1 MKTFAKTLVV
11 SALLM
16 TGSAFA
22 ETEATTPE
30 VVARQD
36 FMKSFGHAA
45 KALGAMAA
53 GELAYD
59 AAAAEVARQ
68 TLINGAAAIEAKF
81 TANVEDA
88 GSTAKPE
95 IWTNWDDFLA
105 KAKGLGAAAA
115 ALDVASAASIGAG
128 MGALGGACKA
138 CHGDY
143 RVAK

>member
-45 KALGAMAA
+45 KALGQWPRASWPMMRPQPKQR
-53 GELAYD
+53 
-59 AAAAEVARQ
+59 V
-68 TLINGAAAIEAKF
+68 
-81 TANVEDA
+81 
-88 GSTAKPE
+88 KP
-95 IWTNWDDFLA
+95 
-105 KAKGLGAAAA
+105 
-115 ALDVASAASIGAG
+115 
-128 MGALGGACKA
+128 
-138 CHGDY
+138 
-143 RVAK
+143 